1 MSDEIGLPDAVPHAD
16 STREL
21 LALRAPLHAS
31 LSPDGARLTLTTS
44 RVPEDSDV
52 EVIELV
58 VVDVTSGIEAPM
70 PGAVPGD
77 RVAEWSP
84 DSARAALLRVRGD
97 DLVLAVADPSSGE
110 VRVLEEV
117 DRVDGSP
124 VWSPRGDTV
133 VVPCTRGTVIDRTRP
148 YRWTRPF
155 PAADGTGP
163 LEDPPQLRLVDVASG
178 RARWLTDDEWR
189 WATPRWSPS
198 GDRLAAVVAGDPDD
212 TIGGQCLRL
221 VDLDGVATT
230 TDIPCGRAV
239 VPVWL
244 ADGALVA
251 LVVEPQGRPGG
262 SEPSLFV
269 LEGDTVREV
278 PVPGLLGDVYGDC
291 AAELADVYEHVML
304 ARGRSVVVRTTGG
317 GRMGVALVD
326 IDTGGV
332 QTVLDG
338 PRSCSPVGLA
348 GDRLVVTRQSAET
361 YPELAVVD
369 LVEGSASERRLMSF
383 TDRLDPFAVVE
394 RFEVRSP
401 DGWKLDAWFLS
412 PRDAIRPAPTVLV
425 VHGGP
430 HFAYGEAFSLDAQA
444 LCRAGLGVLYT
455 NPRGSTGYGDAFAHA
470 VHGDWAE
477 GPTRDV
483 LAVVDAAVD
492 RGWVDPAR
500 LGVTGNSY
508 GGYLAAWL
516 ASTTSR
522 FGAAVIEN
530 PVTDLLGMFGTS
542 DIGRRFFPAQLGGQP
557 HEIADV
563 YLAQSPLLQAHQCR
577 TPSLFVTGELDRR
590 CPPGQ
595 AWAMH
600 RVLRQLGTPSEVLVL
615 PGASHEGSTYGPPS
629 ARLAHD
635 EALVEWMARWL
646 ARPAAVDTA
655 VH

>member
-1 MSDEIGLPDAVPHAD
+1 M
-16 STREL
+16 
-21 LALRAPLHAS
+21 
-31 LSPDGARLTLTTS
+31 
-44 RVPEDSDV
+44 
-52 EVIELV
+52 
-58 VVDVTSGIEAPM
+58 
-70 PGAVPGD
+70 
-77 RVAEWSP
+77 
-84 DSARAALLRVRGD
+84 
-97 DLVLAVADPSSGE
+97 
-110 VRVLEEV
+110 
-117 DRVDGSP
+117 
-124 VWSPRGDTV
+124 
-133 VVPCTRGTVIDRTRP
+133 
-148 YRWTRPF
+148 
-155 PAADGTGP
+155 
-163 LEDPPQLRLVDVASG
+163 
-178 RARWLTDDEWR
+178 
-189 WATPRWSPS
+189 
-198 GDRLAAVVAGDPDD
+198 
-212 TIGGQCLRL
+212 
-221 VDLDGVATT
+221 
-230 TDIPCGRAV
+230 
-239 VPVWL
+239 
-244 ADGALVA
+244 
-251 LVVEPQGRPGG
+251 
-262 SEPSLFV
+262 
-269 LEGDTVREV
+269 TVREV

-304 ARGRSVVVRTTGG
+304 ARGRSVVVRVTDG
-317 GRMGVALVD
+317 GRMGVAVVD

-369 LVEGSASERRLMSF
+369 LVEGPASERRLVAF
-383 TDRLDPFAVVE
+383 ADRLDPFAVVE
-394 RFEVRSP
+394 RFDVRSP
-401 DGWKLDAWFLS
+401 DGWELDAWFLS
-412 PRDAIRPAPTVLV
+412 AHDAVRPLPTVLV

-444 LCRAGLGVLYT
+444 LCRAGFGVLYT

-563 YLAQSPLLQAHQCR
+563 YLAQSPLLQAHRCR

-600 RVLRQLGTPSEVLVL
+600 RVLYQSGTPSEVLVL
-615 PGASHEGSTYGPPS
+615 PGASHEGSTYGPVP

-635 EALVEWMARWL
+635 EALVDWMARWL
-646 ARPAAVDTA
+646 CGRELLTLPSTESPQLGCSTVRLTGTAVAWEACMKPGSLPVVYSAPWCGYCIRLKSQMEREGVAYDEVDVDQTPEALPKLEELNGGQWIIPTVEFPDGSALVNPSLAAVVA
-655 VH
+655 KLNQQ